1 MAQVIKKRFAKAI
14 LWFLLSVFLLLAAV
28 AGTIQIPYVQT
39 KLVNYVSKRLSE
51 ATSYQISIN
60 RINIDWFDQVELQGL
75 RVLDPFGS
83 PMIAAKKVNINYKL
97 KTLLA
102 EDPSLDNLYLNDA
115 YFSLAKIKLGDSIVL
130 NIDQFIRNLRNL
142 NKKGKKKK
150 TKTVAFTIGNIK
162 LDETLFSYN
171 DPFND
176 SVKIGFNYNR
186 FSISS
191 ITADI
196 QNFYSL
202 GDTISMN
209 VLELKGK
216 DTTSNLSID
225 RLRTDFF
232 YSNQAM
238 KFNELDLIVGKS
250 RIKESIEFK
259 YRRAADLK
267 KFVSNVTINA
277 NLKNSLVH
285 HNELSAFI
293 PLFED
298 FSEYFELSG
307 IFKGRI
313 NSLQIK
319 DLDLKLSGGSII
331 RGDARLVGLPT
342 IDETFIDLDLANSY
356 AVTEDL
362 KKYLKEKTY
371 RRLAPLKNIG
381 FNANFFG
388 FVNDF
393 VANGDFFTEYG
404 RITSDINLKLQNDVN
419 NSSYR
424 GALKM
429 INFDLGGYTSNQLFG
444 KVTLDG
450 KISGKGF
457 TLNRADFVLDGKI
470 DSIDLNNYV
479 YHAIETNARFT
490 KEFFEGDVKVNDP
503 NLKLDLN
510 GSIDLRGGI
519 DFFNIS
525 AKLDTAFLS
534 KLNFTEE
541 PVFMSSDLNVNAQ
554 GLKVDN
560 ILGSANF
567 KNTTVRRAGQELKI
581 DSLGI
586 ISDRDETVRNVFI
599 STNLF
604 NAKIDGQFNFSTVY
618 KEINKLLFE
627 YQLNL
632 KNDKVALEAYY
643 DSKHERPPDYQVNCV
658 LNINDFEPIAKV
670 FSPKLY
676 ISPSTKITGNLIGG
690 YTSILN
696 ISTLIDSI
704 NYKNDHFLGNEMQ
717 LSISKIADSTSVL
730 ASFYAT
736 SENENISGIETKDLF
751 LEAIWNNKHIDF
763 EFDIDQ
769 VAYPNYLR
777 LLGEIDFLDNKTE
790 IQFSPSDVHILD
802 DKWSLRADNLI
813 SISGK
818 EINVNDLSLY
828 HENQNIKL
836 EGALSENKEKKLLL
850 TLDSID
856 IGSINTILSKDLDG
870 IVNGSTSMQDYYHD
884 MRVTSDLT
892 IYRFSVNEFLVGDIT
907 GKNTWN
913 NQNQNFDVNFAI
925 HRLDQKVLDLEGT
938 YAPANEGLNL
948 TAELNR
954 TELKILEPFLDSY
967 FTEIFG
973 TATGELSITG
983 PLKAPILMGAGKI
996 EDAGLHVNY
1005 LNTDYTLNGGFYLNE
1020 TQIGFD
1026 EIDVKD
1032 ENNNHGTIDGY
1043 LSHEE
1048 FENLSINIQ
1057 GVLNDF
1063 MVLNTSAKDNELFYG
1078 TGIASG
1084 TVEFQGPL
1092 NNMIISADATSR
1104 KGTRIFIPVGG
1115 ATNIEQ
1121 EDYINFVNL
1130 KDTTQSFELAN
1141 KKINLRG
1148 LNLDFDLN
1156 ITREAYCEIIFDI
1169 KSGDII
1175 RGRGRGDL
1183 NLQINTNGD
1192 FNMFGDYTIE
1202 EGGYNFTLYNI
1213 INKEFEILPE
1223 SKISW
1228 FGDPYEGVM
1237 DISATYNQVA
1247 SLLPILTDTDLD
1259 YSKSPEIRRNYP
1271 VQVLLDIDG
1280 RLLSPQVEFD
1290 ITAENL
1296 PRNIQVPTISD
1307 ASDIQETETVDLE
1320 LSFAEFKNSID
1331 EQELKRQVFSL
1342 IILKKFSPLQSF
1354 NTGGSISSSV
1364 SELLSNQLSYWVT
1377 QVDENLE
1384 IDIDLG
1390 ALDSD
1395 AYNTFQLRLSY
1406 TFLEGRLRVTR
1417 DGGFTN
1423 QQNRTDINSI
1433 AGDWTVEYL
1442 LTPDG
1447 KFKAKMYNRTNYNPV
1462 NLTEETQNTTTTGFS
1477 LIHTQNFNE
1486 VKELFQRSRNKAKS
1500 SPSQ

>member
-1 MAQVIKKRFAKAI
+1 M
-14 LWFLLSVFLLLAAV
+14 
-28 AGTIQIPYVQT
+28 
-39 KLVNYVSKRLSE
+39 
-51 ATSYQISIN
+51 
-60 RINIDWFDQVELQGL
+60 
-75 RVLDPFGS
+75 
-83 PMIAAKKVNINYKL
+83 
-97 KTLLA
+97 
-102 EDPSLDNLYLNDA
+102 
-115 YFSLAKIKLGDSIVL
+115 
-130 NIDQFIRNLRNL
+130 
-142 NKKGKKKK
+142 
-150 TKTVAFTIGNIK
+150 
-162 LDETLFSYN
+162 
-171 DPFND
+171 
-176 SVKIGFNYNR
+176 
-186 FSISS
+186 
-191 ITADI
+191 
-196 QNFYSL
+196 
-202 GDTISMN
+202 
-209 VLELKGK
+209 
-216 DTTSNLSID
+216 
-225 RLRTDFF
+225 
-232 YSNQAM
+232 
-238 KFNELDLIVGKS
+238 
-250 RIKESIEFK
+250 
-259 YRRAADLK
+259 
-267 KFVSNVTINA
+267 
-277 NLKNSLVH
+277 
-285 HNELSAFI
+285 
-293 PLFED
+293 
-298 FSEYFELSG
+298 
-307 IFKGRI
+307 
-313 NSLQIK
+313 
-319 DLDLKLSGGSII
+319 
-331 RGDARLVGLPT
+331 
-342 IDETFIDLDLANSY
+342 
-356 AVTEDL
+356 
-362 KKYLKEKTY
+362 
-371 RRLAPLKNIG
+371 
-381 FNANFFG
+381 
-388 FVNDF
+388 
-393 VANGDFFTEYG
+393 
-404 RITSDINLKLQNDVN
+404 
-419 NSSYR
+419 
-424 GALKM
+424 
-429 INFDLGGYTSNQLFG
+429 
-444 KVTLDG
+444 
-450 KISGKGF
+450 
-457 TLNRADFVLDGKI
+457 
-470 DSIDLNNYV
+470 
-479 YHAIETNARFT
+479 
-490 KEFFEGDVKVNDP
+490 
-503 NLKLDLN
+503 
-510 GSIDLRGGI
+510 
-519 DFFNIS
+519 
-525 AKLDTAFLS
+525 
-534 KLNFTEE
+534 
-541 PVFMSSDLNVNAQ
+541 
-554 GLKVDN
+554 
-560 ILGSANF
+560 
-567 KNTTVRRAGQELKI
+567 
-581 DSLGI
+581 
-586 ISDRDETVRNVFI
+586 
-599 STNLF
+599 
-604 NAKIDGQFNFSTVY
+604 
-618 KEINKLLFE
+618 
-627 YQLNL
+627 
-632 KNDKVALEAYY
+632 
-643 DSKHERPPDYQVNCV
+643 
-658 LNINDFEPIAKV
+658 
-670 FSPKLY
+670 
-676 ISPSTKITGNLIGG
+676 
-690 YTSILN
+690 
-696 ISTLIDSI
+696 
-704 NYKNDHFLGNEMQ
+704 
-717 LSISKIADSTSVL
+717 
-730 ASFYAT
+730 
-736 SENENISGIETKDLF
+736 
-751 LEAIWNNKHIDF
+751 
-763 EFDIDQ
+763 
-769 VAYPNYLR
+769 
-777 LLGEIDFLDNKTE
+777 
-790 IQFSPSDVHILD
+790 
-802 DKWSLRADNLI
+802 
-813 SISGK
+813 
-818 EINVNDLSLY
+818 
-828 HENQNIKL
+828 
-836 EGALSENKEKKLLL
+836 
-850 TLDSID
+850 
-856 IGSINTILSKDLDG
+856 DG

-913 NQNQNFDVNFAI
+913 NQNKNFDVNFAI

-938 YAPANEGLNL
+938 YAPGNEGLNL
-948 TAELNR
+948 TAELNQ

-983 PLKAPILMGAGKI
+983 PLKAPILMGGGKI
-996 EDAGLHVNY
+996 ENAGLHVNY

-1020 TQIGFD
+1020 TQIGFK

-1032 ENNNHGTIDGY
+1032 ENNNHGTINGH

-1084 TVEFQGPL
+1084 TVEFRGPL
-1092 NNMIISADATSR
+1092 NNMIISADATSGR
-1104 KGTRIFIPVGG
+1104 GTRIFIPVGG
-1115 ATNIEQ
+1115 ATSIEQ

-1130 KDTTQSFELAN
+1130 NDTTQSFELAN
-1141 KKINLRG
+1141 KKVNLRG

-1406 TFLEGRLRVTR
+1406 TFLDGRLRVTR

-1486 VKELFQRSRNKAKS
+1486 IKELFQRSRNKVNS
-1500 SPSQ
+1500 SPSPE